1 MAISYPRDFPAYC
14 VGVRGSTD
22 LAYQQAQSITGGA
35 QPNVADLGPAYW
47 VFDYTFGL
55 TGRAMIAAFSA
66 WLSSLDGG
74 LRAFKAVPVRGGKLY
89 KWPLSRPAGFAGLLV
104 SGSPWSGAGNLSA
117 IAVGKDAVTINQLPN
132 GLALD
137 PGDYLS
143 FAVGG
148 KQHLHQIV
156 EGGTVVSNAVT
167 VGVRPY
173 VRPNAVTSVSV
184 RFESPYCDAVVMGKP
199 SKPQD
204 DRATGSVSF
213 QAAQVMI

>member
-1 MAISYPRDFPAYC
+1 MTISYPRDLPAYC
-14 VGVRGSTD
+14 LGVRGSTD

-47 VFDYTFGL
+47 VFDYTFGIH
-55 TGRAMIAAFSA
+55 GREMIAAFSA

-74 LRAFKAVPVRGGKLY
+74 LRAFKAVPIRGGKLY
-89 KWPLSRPAGFAGLLV
+89 KWPLSRPTGFTGLLV
-104 SGSPWSGAGNLSA
+104 SAVQWTGLGNLSA
-117 IAVGKDAVTINQLPN
+117 IATGKEAVTINQLPN
-132 GLALD
+132 GLVLN
-137 PGDYLS
+137 PGDYIS
-143 FAVGG
+143 FAVGS

-156 EGGTVVSNAVT
+156 EGGTVASNAVT

-173 VRPNAVTSVSV
+173 VRPNATTSVSV
-184 RFESPYCDAVVMGKP
+184 RFESPYCDAVIMGKP

-204 DRATGSVSF
+204 DRTTGSVSF